1 MVKNKT
7 LFYEFPIQV
16 KMKTNRV
23 LMYNEE
29 ISELAE
35 KIKKLKDIPHFIAFE
50 GVEGS
55 GKTTQAKN
63 LGKFLKKIGY
73 KVLIVKDPGTTKLGE
88 EIRKILKSETKID
101 TIAELFLFLAARRQ
115 LVEEIIKPEIRK
127 GKIIISDRF
136 THSTL
141 AYQGRGR
148 LTIPETLPMLCFIAT
163 GGVEPELTI
172 VLDINPE
179 IGLARVK
186 ERYQNQKTREKE
198 DRFEKEDLEF
208 HRRIREYY
216 IELSS
221 YDENVVLVDASQDE
235 YEVFKNII
243 YKLYDLSKSKYGER

>member
-1 MVKNKT
+1 
-7 LFYEFPIQV
+7 
-16 KMKTNRV
+16 
-23 LMYNEE
+23 
-29 ISELAE
+29 
-35 KIKKLKDIPHFIAFE
+35 
-50 GVEGS
+50 
-55 GKTTQAKN
+55 
-63 LGKFLKKIGY
+63 
-73 KVLIVKDPGTTKLGE
+73 
-88 EIRKILKSETKID
+88 
-101 TIAELFLFLAARRQ
+101 
-115 LVEEIIKPEIRK
+115 
-127 GKIIISDRF
+127 
-136 THSTL
+136 
-141 AYQGRGR
+141 
-148 LTIPETLPMLCFIAT
+148 MLCFIAT

-243 YKLYDLSKSKYGER
+243 YKLYEFSKSKYGER

>member
-1 MVKNKT
+1 
-7 LFYEFPIQV
+7 
-16 KMKTNRV
+16 
-23 LMYNEE
+23 MYNEE
-29 ISELAE
+29 ISEIAE

-73 KVLIVKDPGTTKLGE
+73 KVFVAKDPGTTKLGE
-88 EIRKILKSETKID
+88 KIRKILKSEANID
-101 TIAELFLFLAARRQ
+101 AISELFLFLAARRQ

-186 ERYQNQKTREKE
+186 ERYQNLTREKE

-221 YDENVVLVDASQDE
+221 YDENVVLVDASQDLQI
-235 YEVFKNII
+235 FCI
-243 YKLYDLSKSKYGER
+243 